1 MRNSDWS
8 PVENLLLISSL
19 IAVTIGLLLAYMGGR
34 WLEWRQAALY
44 SLSFNALGA
53 VLVWLFAPN
62 SPRWLLMQCE
72 RSEARK
78 ELAKLRG
85 LEPNSPLVNREIE
98 DIEENLQHV
107 AAIGNASPAEIFRT
121 KSLRTPLLIL
131 IGE

>member
-1 MRNSDWS
+1 
-8 PVENLLLISSL
+8 
-19 IAVTIGLLLAYMGGR
+19 MGGR
-34 WLEWRQAALY
+34 WLEWRQAAFY

-53 VLVWLFAPN
+53 VCVWIFTPN

-85 LEPNSPLVNREIE
+85 LEPNSPIVNHEIE

-107 AAIGNASPAEIFRT
+107 AAIGNASLREIFST
-121 KSLRTPLLIL
+121 KSLRTPLLIILGKNWIVL
-131 IGE
+131 IPFDLHYV